1 MKKIMVA
8 NRGEIA
14 CRIFRTC
21 ERLGIGK
28 LAVYSAADADSQHVR
43 MADHAVCVGDS
54 PPADS
59 YLNVPALIAAA
70 QKLGADA
77 IHTGYGFLSEN
88 VEFAR
93 KVTSHGLVW
102 IGPDPAAMEA
112 MAEKVRARAIMH
124 AAGVPVVP
132 GTDAVPSVEDAL
144 EGANQIGYPVMLK
157 ASSGGGGIG
166 MSIAH
171 TDGELRAAFAST
183 RSRAERFF
191 SEGTVYIEKYIARAR
206 HVEVQIL
213 SLNSGQIVVV
223 GDRDCSAQRRHQ
235 KVLEEA
241 PCPGLTDVERGRL
254 HEIARQ
260 AAMQVDYR
268 GAGTIEMLLDVRE
281 RNFYFLEMNTRLQV
295 EHPVTEMVTGIDL
308 VESQIRIAA
317 GEELDLTT
325 LTSLPAAGH
334 AVEFRVYAE
343 DPKRFLPGP
352 GKITD
357 WKIPSG
363 VGIRVDSGYD
373 EGDTV
378 SAYYDPLMAKLC
390 AHGPDRQTAITRLRA
405 AAEAFI
411 IRGPKNNLALV
422 SLLANDPGFRFGD
435 YDTSV
440 IERVTTTPKPSSAAE
455 RASSAIARS

>member
-1 MKKIMVA
+1 MDERMLRIWRIDMKIMVA

-14 CRIFRTC
+14 CRVFRTC

-43 MADHAVCVGDS
+43 MADQAVYIGDS

-59 YLNVPALIAAA
+59 YLNVAALIAAA
-70 QKLGADA
+70 RRLGADA
-77 IHTGYGFLSEN
+77 IHPGYGFLSEN
-88 VEFAR
+88 AEFAR
-93 KVTSHGLVW
+93 QVMRSGLVW
-102 IGPDPAAMEA
+102 IGPSPDAMEA
-112 MAEKVRARAIMH
+112 MAEKVQARSIMT

-132 GTDAVPSVEDAL
+132 GTDAVASVEDAVT
-144 EGANQIGYPVMLK
+144 GARQIGYPVMLK
-157 ASSGGGGIG
+157 ASAGGGGIG

-171 TDGELRAAFAST
+171 NDSEMQAAFETT
-183 RSRAERFF
+183 RGRAERFF
-191 SEGTVYIEKYIARAR
+191 SRCAVYIEKYIARAR

-213 SLNSGQIVVV
+213 GLNSGQIVVV

-241 PCPGLTDVERGRL
+241 PCPNLTDVERDRL
-254 HEIARQ
+254 HAIARQ
-260 AAMQVDYR
+260 AASQVGYL
-268 GAGTIEMLLDVRE
+268 GAGTVEMLLDARE

-308 VESQIRIAA
+308 VEAQIRIANC
-317 GEELDLTT
+317 EDLDIMPPQRISAT
-325 LTSLPAAGH
+325 GH

-343 DPKRFLPGP
+343 DPERFLPGP

-357 WKIPSG
+357 WKSPKG
-363 VGIRVDSGYD
+363 TGIRVDSGYSQ
-373 EGDTV
+373 GDTV
-378 SAYYDPLMAKLC
+378 TPHYDPLMAKLC
-390 AHGPDRQTAITRLRA
+390 AHGPDRHTAIARLRA

-422 SLLANDPGFRFGD
+422 PLLANDPGFESGD
-435 YDTSV
+435 YDTRV
-440 IERVTTTPKPSSAAE
+440 IEVVTATTPQSI
-455 RASSAIARS
+455 R